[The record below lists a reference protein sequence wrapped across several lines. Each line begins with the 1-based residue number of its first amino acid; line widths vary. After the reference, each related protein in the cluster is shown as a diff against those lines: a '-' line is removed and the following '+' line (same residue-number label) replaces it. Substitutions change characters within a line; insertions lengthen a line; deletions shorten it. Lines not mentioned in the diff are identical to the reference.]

1 MSDDFS
7 LFKERTSSKSTPVK
21 PKKQSNSVETPKS
34 PASRPATP
42 YINRSDLKNELRQ
55 LIDTVGSGHKKYTLL
70 GYENILQVKAR
81 IWKII
86 DLL

>member
-1 MSDDFS
+1 MSDDFNK
-7 LFKERTSSKSTPVK
+7 FKERTKPNLTPVK
-21 PKKQSNSVETPKS
+21 PKKQSNSVETPK
-34 PASRPATP
+34 RPATP
-42 YINRSDLKNELRQ
+42 YINKNDLKNELRQ

-70 GYENILQVKAR
+70 GYENILQAKAR

>member
-1 MSDDFS
+1 MPDDFS
-7 LFKERTSSKSTPVK
+7 LFKERTKPNLPPVK
-21 PKKQSNSVETPKS
+21 SKKQTDSVETPKR
-34 PASRPATP
+34 PATRSATP
-42 YINRSDLKNELRQ
+42 YINKSDLKNELRQ

-70 GYENILQVKAR
+70 GYENILQAKAR